1 MFQISAGN
9 FHYYNYYFFKEFY
22 LMILRDQLKKKVLLN
37 NLWLDRGKC
46 TETIAVLQ
54 IGIWPNVCIYVGN
67 PNLGLT
73 DTAVC
78 EKQNWNRDKKFHQ
91 KFTCQFLYVFLSL
104 SFKLYSY
111 LRSTFSKIH
120 FYKKNHIAKKVQLYG
135 GPQW

>member
-1 MFQISAGN
+1 M
-9 FHYYNYYFFKEFY
+9 
-22 LMILRDQLKKKVLLN
+22 LLN

-91 KFTCQFLYVFLSL
+91 KFTCQF
-104 SFKLYSY
+104 
-111 LRSTFSKIH
+111 
-120 FYKKNHIAKKVQLYG
+120 YG
-135 GPQW
+135 SVLGPQQYSLVICYYILSICYNQLSIVITYNYFVITNKK

>member
-1 MFQISAGN
+1 M
-9 FHYYNYYFFKEFY
+9 
-22 LMILRDQLKKKVLLN
+22 LLN

-78 EKQNWNRDKKFHQ
+78 EKQNWNRDKNLHANS
-91 KFTCQFLYVFLSL
+91 YM
-104 SFKLYSY
+104 SFY
-111 LRSTFSKIH
+111 R
-120 FYKKNHIAKKVQLYG
+120 
-135 GPQW
+135 